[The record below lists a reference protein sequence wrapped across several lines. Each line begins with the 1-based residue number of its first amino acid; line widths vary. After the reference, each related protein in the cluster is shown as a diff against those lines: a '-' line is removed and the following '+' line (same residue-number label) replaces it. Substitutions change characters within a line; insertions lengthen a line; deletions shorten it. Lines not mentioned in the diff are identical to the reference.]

1 MSEKTT
7 TATAGTTAADTA
19 TTAKAAAPQ
28 AESTQTQPAQ
38 AAEEVF
44 TAPEVVEDAT
54 TQADQT
60 NWKEYAQK
68 WEKRAK
74 ENLKEL
80 EKVQDENA
88 KFKAVQERNALV
100 AKVAEKAKLPVQ
112 IVNALNGAD
121 EDELLRQARRITGYL
136 PIQQSAPVVKT
147 EGANAKVKDELSDV
161 IENIFRA

>member
-1 MSEKTT
+1 MSDKTT
-7 TATAGTTAADTA
+7 TATAA

>member
-7 TATAGTTAADTA
+7 AADAA

-28 AESTQTQPAQ
+28 AESTQTRSAQ

-121 EDELLRQARRITGYL
+121 EDELLRQARCITGYL

-161 IENIFRA
+161 LEHVFHA

>member
-1 MSEKTT
+1 MSDKAT
-7 TATAGTTAADTA
+7 TATAGTTAADAA

-121 EDELLRQARRITGYL
+121 EDELLRQARCITGYL

>member
-1 MSEKTT
+1 MSDKA
-7 TATAGTTAADTA
+7 ATQSTGAETAATV
-19 TTAKAAAPQ
+19 KAAATQ

-44 TAPEVVEDAT
+44 TAPEAVEGAT

-80 EKVQDENA
+80 EKVQGENE

-100 AKVAEKAKLPVQ
+100 AKVAEESKLPVQ

-121 EDELLRQARRITGYL
+121 EEELFRQARCITGYL

-147 EGANAKVKDELSDV
+147 EGANVKVKDELSDV
-161 IENIFRA
+161 IDNIFRA

>member
-1 MSEKTT
+1 MSDKA
-7 TATAGTTAADTA
+7 ATQSTGAETAATV
-19 TTAKAAAPQ
+19 KAAATQ

-80 EKVQDENA
+80 EKVQGENE
-88 KFKAVQERNALV
+88 KFKAVQERNNAV
-100 AKVAEKAKLPVQ
+100 ASVAEKTGLPAQV
-112 IVNALNGAD
+112 INTLGGTN
-121 EDELLRQARRITGYL
+121 EEELLTQAQYIAQFL
-136 PIQQSAPVVKT
+136 PQQQSAPVVKT
-147 EGANAKVKDELSDV
+147 EGANVKVKDELSDV
-161 IENIFRA
+161 IDNIFRA

>member
-1 MSEKTT
+1 MSDKAT
-7 TATAGTTAADTA
+7 TATAGTTAADAA

-28 AESTQTQPAQ
+28 AESTQAQPAQ

-121 EDELLRQARRITGYL
+121 EDELLRQARCITGYL

>member
-1 MSEKTT
+1 MSDKA
-7 TATAGTTAADTA
+7 ATQSTGAEAA
-19 TTAKAAAPQ
+19 TTAKAAATQ
-28 AESTQTQPAQ
+28 AENTQTQPAQ

-44 TAPEVVEDAT
+44 TAPEVVEGAT

-80 EKVQDENA
+80 EKVQGENA

-100 AKVAEKAKLPVQ
+100 AKVAEEAKLPVQ

-121 EDELLRQARRITGYL
+121 EEELLRQARRITGYL
-136 PIQQSAPVVKT
+136 PIHQSAPVVKT
-147 EGANAKVKDELSDV
+147 EGANVKVKDELSDV
-161 IENIFRA
+161 IDNIFRA

>member
-1 MSEKTT
+1 MSEKA
-7 TATAGTTAADTA
+7 ATQSTGAETA
-19 TTAKAAAPQ
+19 TTAKAAATQ
-28 AESTQTQPAQ
+28 AESTQTRSAQ
-38 AAEEVF
+38 TAEEVF

-80 EKVQDENA
+80 EKVQGENA

-100 AKVAEKAKLPVQ
+100 AKVAEKANLPAQ

-121 EDELLRQARRITGYL
+121 EEELLRQARCITGYL

-147 EGANAKVKDELSDV
+147 EGANAKIKDELSDV
-161 IENIFRA
+161 LEHVFHA

>member
-1 MSEKTT
+1 MSDKAATQGTGAETAT
-7 TATAGTTAADTA
+7 TATAKATA
-19 TTAKAAAPQ
+19 TQ

-38 AAEEVF
+38 GAEEVF
-44 TAPEVVEDAT
+44 TAPEVIESAD

-80 EKVQDENA
+80 EKVQGENE
-88 KFKAVQERNALV
+88 KFKAVQERNTLV
-100 AKVAEKAKLPVQ
+100 AKVAEEAGLPAQ
-112 IVNALNGAD
+112 IVNTLSGTN
-121 EDELLRQARRITGYL
+121 EEELLRQARCITGYL

-147 EGANAKVKDELSDV
+147 EGANVKVKDELSDV
-161 IENIFRA
+161 IENIFHA

>member
-1 MSEKTT
+1 MSDKAATQSTGAEAA
-7 TATAGTTAADTA
+7 ATAKEAAT
-19 TTAKAAAPQ
+19 Q

-38 AAEEVF
+38 TAEEVF
-44 TAPEVVEDAT
+44 TAPEVVEGAT

-100 AKVAEKAKLPVQ
+100 AKVAEEENLPVQ

-121 EDELLRQARRITGYL
+121 EEELLRQARRITGYL
-136 PIQQSAPVVKT
+136 PIHQSAPVVKT
-147 EGANAKVKDELSDV
+147 EGANVKVKDELSDV
-161 IENIFRA
+161 IDNIFRA

>member
-1 MSEKTT
+1 MSDKA
-7 TATAGTTAADTA
+7 ATQSTGAETAATV
-19 TTAKAAAPQ
+19 KAAATQ

-80 EKVQDENA
+80 EKVQGENE

-100 AKVAEKAKLPVQ
+100 AKVAEESKLPVQ

-121 EDELLRQARRITGYL
+121 EEELFRQARCITGYL

-147 EGANAKVKDELSDV
+147 EGANVKVKDELSDV
-161 IENIFRA
+161 IDNIFRA

>member
-1 MSEKTT
+1 MSDKA
-7 TATAGTTAADTA
+7 ATQSTGAETAATV
-19 TTAKAAAPQ
+19 KAAATQ

-80 EKVQDENA
+80 EKVQGENA
-88 KFKAVQERNALV
+88 KFKAAQERNNAV
-100 AKVAEKAKLPVQ
+100 ASVAEKTGLPAQV
-112 IVNALNGAD
+112 INTLGGTN
-121 EDELLRQARRITGYL
+121 EEELLTQAQYIAQFL
-136 PIQQSAPVVKT
+136 PQQQSAPVVKT
-147 EGANAKVKDELSDV
+147 EGANVKVKDELSDV
-161 IENIFRA
+161 IDNIFRA

>member
-1 MSEKTT
+1 MSDKA
-7 TATAGTTAADTA
+7 ATQSTGAETAATV
-19 TTAKAAAPQ
+19 KAAATQ

-100 AKVAEKAKLPVQ
+100 AKVAEEENLPVQ

-121 EDELLRQARRITGYL
+121 EEELLRQARRITGYL

-147 EGANAKVKDELSDV
+147 EGANVKVKDELSDV
-161 IENIFRA
+161 IDNIFRA

>member
-1 MSEKTT
+1 MSDKA
-7 TATAGTTAADTA
+7 ATQSTGAETAATV
-19 TTAKAAAPQ
+19 KAAATQ

-88 KFKAVQERNALV
+88 KFKAVQERNNAV
-100 AKVAEKAKLPVQ
+100 ASVAEKTGLPAQV
-112 IVNALNGAD
+112 INTLGGTN
-121 EDELLRQARRITGYL
+121 EEELLTQAQYIAQFL
-136 PIQQSAPVVKT
+136 PQQQSAPVVKT
-147 EGANAKVKDELSDV
+147 EGANVKVKDELSDV
-161 IENIFRA
+161 IDNIFRA

>member
-1 MSEKTT
+1 MSKEV
-7 TATAGTTAADTA
+7 
-19 TTAKAAAPQ
+19 PQ
-28 AESTQTQPAQ
+28 APKAVEQAQGNTQTQPAQ
-38 AAEEVF
+38 EAEEVF
-44 TAPEVVEDAT
+44 TAPEVIESAD

-80 EKVQDENA
+80 EKVQGENE

-100 AKVAEKAKLPVQ
+100 AKVAEEAKLPVQ

-121 EDELLRQARRITGYL
+121 EEELLRQARRITGYL
-136 PIQQSAPVVKT
+136 PIHQSAPVVKT
-147 EGANAKVKDELSDV
+147 EGANVKVKDELSDV
-161 IENIFRA
+161 IDNIFRA

>member
-1 MSEKTT
+1 MSDKAT

>member
-1 MSEKTT
+1 MSDKAATQSTGAEAA
-7 TATAGTTAADTA
+7 ATAKEAAT
-19 TTAKAAAPQ
+19 Q
-28 AESTQTQPAQ
+28 AESKQTQPAQ

-88 KFKAVQERNALV
+88 KFKAVQERNTLV
-100 AKVAEKAKLPVQ
+100 AKVAEESKLPVQ

-121 EDELLRQARRITGYL
+121 EETLLRQARCITGYL
-136 PIQQSAPVVKT
+136 PISAPVVKT
-147 EGANAKVKDELSDV
+147 EGANVKVKDELSDV
-161 IENIFRA
+161 IENIFHA

>member
-1 MSEKTT
+1 MSDKA
-7 TATAGTTAADTA
+7 ATQSTGAETAATV
-19 TTAKAAAPQ
+19 KAAATQ

-80 EKVQDENA
+80 EKVQGENA

-100 AKVAEKAKLPVQ
+100 AKVAEESKLPVQ

-121 EDELLRQARRITGYL
+121 EEELFRQARCITGYL

-147 EGANAKVKDELSDV
+147 EGANVKVKDELSDV
-161 IENIFRA
+161 IDNIFRA

>member
-1 MSEKTT
+1 MSDKA
-7 TATAGTTAADTA
+7 ATQSTGAETAATV
-19 TTAKAAAPQ
+19 KAAATQ

-100 AKVAEKAKLPVQ
+100 AKVAEEAKLPVQ

-121 EDELLRQARRITGYL
+121 EEELFRQARCITGYL

-147 EGANAKVKDELSDV
+147 EGANVKVKDELSDV
-161 IENIFRA
+161 IDNIFRA

>member
-1 MSEKTT
+1 MIDKA
-7 TATAGTTAADTA
+7 ATQSTGAETAATV
-19 TTAKAAAPQ
+19 KAAATQ

-80 EKVQDENA
+80 EKVQGENE

-100 AKVAEKAKLPVQ
+100 AKVAEESKLPVQ

-121 EDELLRQARRITGYL
+121 EEELFRQARCITGYL

-147 EGANAKVKDELSDV
+147 EGANVKVKDELSDV
-161 IENIFRA
+161 IDNIFRA

>member
-1 MSEKTT
+1 MSDKA
-7 TATAGTTAADTA
+7 ATQSTGAEAAA
-19 TTAKAAAPQ
+19 TVKAAATQ

-80 EKVQDENA
+80 EKVQGENE

-100 AKVAEKAKLPVQ
+100 AKVAEESKLPVQ

-121 EDELLRQARRITGYL
+121 EEELLRQARRITGYL
-136 PIQQSAPVVKT
+136 PIHQSAPVVKT
-147 EGANAKVKDELSDV
+147 EGANVKVKDELSDV
-161 IENIFRA
+161 IDNIFRA

>member
-1 MSEKTT
+1 MSDKAT
-7 TATAGTTAADTA
+7 TATAGTTAADAA

-28 AESTQTQPAQ
+28 AESTQTRSAQ

-121 EDELLRQARRITGYL
+121 EDELLRQARCITGYL

-161 IENIFRA
+161 LEHVFHA

>member
-1 MSEKTT
+1 MSDKA
-7 TATAGTTAADTA
+7 ATQSTGAEAA
-19 TTAKAAAPQ
+19 TTAKAAATQ
-28 AESTQTQPAQ
+28 AENTQTRSAQ
-38 AAEEVF
+38 TAEEVF

-100 AKVAEKAKLPVQ
+100 AKVAEEENLPVQ

-121 EDELLRQARRITGYL
+121 EEELLRQARRITGYL
-136 PIQQSAPVVKT
+136 PISAPVVKT
-147 EGANAKVKDELSDV
+147 EGANVKVKDELSDV
-161 IENIFRA
+161 IDNIFRA

>member
-7 TATAGTTAADTA
+7 AADAA

-28 AESTQTQPAQ
+28 AESAQTHPAQ

>member
-1 MSEKTT
+1 MSDKA
-7 TATAGTTAADTA
+7 ATQSTGAETAANV
-19 TTAKAAAPQ
+19 KAAATQ

-80 EKVQDENA
+80 EKVQGENE

-100 AKVAEKAKLPVQ
+100 AKVAEESKLPVQ

-121 EDELLRQARRITGYL
+121 EEELFRQARCITGYL

-147 EGANAKVKDELSDV
+147 EGANVKVKDELSDV
-161 IENIFRA
+161 IDNIFRA

>member
-1 MSEKTT
+1 MSKPVV
-7 TATAGTTAADTA
+7 
-19 TTAKAAAPQ
+19 PQ
-28 AESTQTQPAQ
+28 PPKVSGQGQGSTQTQPAQ
-38 AAEEVF
+38 EAEEVF

-54 TQADQT
+54 VQADQT

-88 KFKAVQERNALV
+88 KFKAVQERNTLV
-100 AKVAEKAKLPVQ
+100 AKVAEEAKLPVQ
-112 IVNALNGAD
+112 IINALNGAD
-121 EDELLRQARRITGYL
+121 EETLLRQARCITGYL

-147 EGANAKVKDELSDV
+147 EGANVKVKDELSDV
-161 IENIFRA
+161 IDNIFRA

>member
-1 MSEKTT
+1 MSDKA
-7 TATAGTTAADTA
+7 ATQSTGAETAA
-19 TTAKAAAPQ
+19 TAKAVATQ

-100 AKVAEKAKLPVQ
+100 AKVAEKTGLPAQV
-112 IVNALNGAD
+112 INTLGGTN
-121 EDELLRQARRITGYL
+121 EEELLTQAQYIAQFL
-136 PIQQSAPVVKT
+136 PQQQSAPVVKT
-147 EGANAKVKDELSDV
+147 EGANVKVKDELSDV
-161 IENIFRA
+161 IDNIFRA

>member
-1 MSEKTT
+1 MSKPVVPQPSK
-7 TATAGTTAADTA
+7 AGEQ
-19 TTAKAAAPQ
+19 PQ
-28 AESTQTQPAQ
+28 AENTQTQPAQ
-38 AAEEVF
+38 VAEEVF

-88 KFKAVQERNALV
+88 KFKAVQERNTLV
-100 AKVAEKAKLPVQ
+100 AKVAEESKLPVQ

-121 EDELLRQARRITGYL
+121 EETLLRQARCITGYL
-136 PIQQSAPVVKT
+136 PISAPVVKT
-147 EGANAKVKDELSDV
+147 EGANVKVKDELSDV
-161 IENIFRA
+161 IENIFHA

>member
-1 MSEKTT
+1 MSDKAT
-7 TATAGTTAADTA
+7 TATAGTTAADAA

-28 AESTQTQPAQ
+28 AESTQTRSAQ

-121 EDELLRQARRITGYL
+121 EDELLRQARCITGYL

>member
-1 MSEKTT
+1 MSDKAATQSTGAETA
-7 TATAGTTAADTA
+7 ATA
-19 TTAKAAAPQ
+19 TAKAAAPQ
-28 AESTQTQPAQ
+28 AESTQTRSAQ
-38 AAEEVF
+38 TAEEVF
-44 TAPEVVEDAT
+44 AVPEVVEDAT

-80 EKVQDENA
+80 EKVQSENA
-88 KFKAVQERNALV
+88 KFKAVQERNSLV
-100 AKVAEKAKLPVQ
+100 AKVAEKAGLPAQ

-121 EDELLRQARRITGYL
+121 EEELLRQARCITGYL

-147 EGANAKVKDELSDV
+147 EGANAKIKDELSDV
-161 IENIFRA
+161 LEHVFHA